1 MNTLNH
7 LDKLSDHQQ
16 EDMLDDLDV
25 RCQTNVAA
33 VRATTCRRVH
43 AAVELRPGNAC
54 DRDSLLTC
62 MQSSEVSTT
71 GMSGIASKPI
81 MAGSVIHMQ
90 FDRSTLDVPP
100 TLAICDRCT
109 MLSDTSFELRFRFT
123 QPIELAGF

>member
-1 MNTLNH
+1 
-7 LDKLSDHQQ
+7 
-16 EDMLDDLDV
+16 
-25 RCQTNVAA
+25 
-33 VRATTCRRVH
+33 
-43 AAVELRPGNAC
+43 
-54 DRDSLLTC
+54 